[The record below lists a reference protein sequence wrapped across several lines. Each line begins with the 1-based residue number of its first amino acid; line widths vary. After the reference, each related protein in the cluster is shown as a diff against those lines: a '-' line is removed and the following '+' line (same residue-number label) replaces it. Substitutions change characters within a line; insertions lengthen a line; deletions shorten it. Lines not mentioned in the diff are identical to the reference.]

1 MQKGQCPKAAVT
13 CKEVMW
19 VLATHGLLCSWGSSL
34 GALSITEGK
43 GLASSE
49 SQPGLSLIHQGV
61 EKPSWSEHTHWVV
74 KRASNTGPL
83 AATCSKCLLGNRMN
97 VPMEPQRRLLGL
109 SLRNWEEGPGTEEHG
124 GFLTLPMQWPAH
136 PAVHRVF
143 SEPAEA
149 GRPAWRLPHTTA
161 RQCEVGSRKPALGPE
176 PGAVLPG
183 YLEGMLPLVHSRSR
197 GRRKSKEP
205 WKFKFSFLLSKFPD
219 QARRSPVWA
228 EVTVSRRSAPT
239 CSGQPSPRLL
249 GPGPPCPFLR
259 LVPNA
264 LARALNGPF
273 AATGTLAAVGKQWR
287 IPEGGHPAS
296 LKSNVGRK
304 RCSPGVAWAEG
315 GSFQLVW
322 SLVVNGENIA
332 ILSQG
337 PLQTGSPS
345 PRAHSWRSGLPP
357 PSCPCPILC
366 Y

>member
-19 VLATHGLLCSWGSSL
+19 VLATHGMLCSWGSSL

-49 SQPGLSLIHQGV
+49 SHPGLSLIHQGV

-205 WKFKFSFLLSKFPD
+205 WKSSSVSCC
-219 QARRSPVWA
+219 RSSPTRPGGA
-228 EVTVSRRSAPT
+228 QCGPRSRSA
-239 CSGQPSPRLL
+239 GAPRPPAL
-249 GPGPPCPFLR
+249 GNHLPGCW
-259 LVPNA
+259 A
-264 LARALNGPF
+264 
-273 AATGTLAAVGKQWR
+273 QD
-287 IPEGGHPAS
+287 HPA
-296 LKSNVGRK
+296 
-304 RCSPGVAWAEG
+304 
-315 GSFQLVW
+315 
-322 SLVVNGENIA
+322 
-332 ILSQG
+332 
-337 PLQTGSPS
+337 PS
-345 PRAHSWRSGLPP
+345 SV
-357 PSCPCPILC
+357 
-366 Y
+366 